1 MVYIDSS
8 RNSTAATG
16 GRKGN
21 IMKKTFYSV
30 TYSVWGSSFSRE
42 AWFDSKAAADDF
54 AAHDFRDD
62 PVAHTYSKAD
72 SIRAAED
79 RVTATAAELIG

>member
-1 MVYIDSS
+1 M
-8 RNSTAATG
+8 T
-16 GRKGN
+16 
-21 IMKKTFYSV
+21 KTFYSV
-30 TYSVWGSSFSRE
+30 TFAVWGSDFCHT

-62 PVAHTYSKAD
+62 PVAHTYRKAD

-79 RVTATAAELIG
+79 RVAATAAGRM

>member
-1 MVYIDSS
+1 MYIDRSKN
-8 RNSTAATG
+8 RAAATG

-42 AWFDSKAAADDF
+42 AWFDSKSAAEAF
-54 AAHDFRDD
+54 AAHDYRDD
-62 PVAHTYSKAD
+62 PVSHTYSKAD
-72 SIRAAED
+72 SIRAAEE
-79 RVTATAAELIG
+79 RVAATAAELIG

>member
-1 MVYIDSS
+1 MDRRY
-8 RNSTAATG
+8 RG
-16 GRKGN
+16 KKGN

-30 TYSVWGSSFSRE
+30 TYAVWGSSFCRT

-54 AAHDFRDD
+54 AAHDFRYA
-62 PVAHTYSKAD
+62 PVAHIYRKAD

-79 RVTATAAELIG
+79 CVAATAAGLIG

>member
-1 MVYIDSS
+1 
-8 RNSTAATG
+8 
-16 GRKGN
+16 
-21 IMKKTFYSV
+21 MKKTFYSV
-30 TYSVWGSSFSRE
+30 TYAVWGSSFAHE

-62 PVAHTYSKAD
+62 PVAHTYRKAD

-79 RVTATAAELIG
+79 RVAATAAGLIA

>member
-1 MVYIDSS
+1 MLPHS
-8 RNSTAATG
+8 

-21 IMKKTFYSV
+21 IVKKTFYSV
-30 TYSVWGSSFSRE
+30 TYAVWGSDFRRE
-42 AWFDSKAAADDF
+42 AWFDSKDAADAF
-54 AAHDFRDD
+54 SAHDYRDD

-79 RVTATAAELIG
+79 RVAATALELIAWRCRP

>member
-1 MVYIDSS
+1 MQPHS
-8 RNSTAATG
+8 

-30 TYSVWGSSFSRE
+30 TYAVWGSSFCRT
-42 AWFDSKAAADDF
+42 AWFGTKAAADAF

-62 PVAHTYSKAD
+62 PVAYTYSKAD
-72 SIRAAED
+72 SICAAED
-79 RVTATAAELIG
+79 RVAATAAELIA

>member
-1 MVYIDSS
+1 MQP
-8 RNSTAATG
+8 NS

-30 TYSVWGSSFSRE
+30 TYAVWGSDFCRE
-42 AWFDSKAAADDF
+42 AWFDSKAAADAF

-62 PVAHTYSKAD
+62 PVAHHYRKAG
-72 SIRAAED
+72 SIRTAEE
-79 RVTATAAELIG
+79 RVAATAAALIA